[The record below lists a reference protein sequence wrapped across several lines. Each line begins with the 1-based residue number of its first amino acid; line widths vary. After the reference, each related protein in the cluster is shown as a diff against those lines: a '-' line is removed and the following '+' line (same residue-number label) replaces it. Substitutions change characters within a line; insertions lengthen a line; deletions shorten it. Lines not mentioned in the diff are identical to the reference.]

1 MLTTWSSMEQNDDG
15 TFDSLF
21 DSTSRKHA
29 MSAAPDRRVV
39 ITGMGVVCPL
49 GLSLEDLWA
58 GLVEGRSGVGPLESF
73 PCSGLPLRHAAEARA
88 FTGDIDNFGPLDG
101 ERKKAI
107 RKGLKVMCRESQM
120 AVAAAQRALHH
131 SGLFAADAPAGSVQ
145 PERFGCVFG
154 SDYML
159 TLPDDFTAS
168 VAKCRGADGTFEFDR
183 WATDGM
189 PQLTPLWLLKYL
201 PNMPASHIAIY
212 NDLRGPSNS
221 LTLREASGHLAL
233 GEASITIQRG
243 AADVMVVGATGTR
256 VHPMKTV
263 HALQSEQVALE
274 DDAAGSGLS
283 EPTRW
288 SRPFDRSRKG
298 MVLGEG
304 SAVFILEE
312 LRHAQARG
320 ATIHGEIVGHAAR
333 NAGLAGGVGLK
344 QKALSLA
351 MRRALSM
358 ANVTAAELS
367 HIHAHGASTVVG
379 DREEAAALHD
389 VLGAAAATIPTVA
402 AKSHFGNLG
411 GGSGLV
417 ACMASVLALRH
428 GELFPLL
435 NFEESD
441 PDCRIRAARR
451 GDPSGNVF
459 ISSAVTPQGQA
470 GSIVI
475 RALAP

>member
-1 MLTTWSSMEQNDDG
+1 
-15 TFDSLF
+15 
-21 DSTSRKHA
+21 

-131 SGLFAADAPAGSVQ
+131 SGLFAADAPAGCVQ

-168 VAKCRGADGTFEFDR
+168 VAKCRGADGAFEFDR

-243 AADVMVVGATGTR
+243 AADIMVVGATGTR

-274 DDAAGSGLS
+274 DDAVGSGRS

-320 ATIHGEIVGHAAR
+320 ATIYGEIVGHAAR

-358 ANVTAAELS
+358 AKVTAAELS

-379 DREEAAALHD
+379 DREEAAAMHD

-417 ACMASVLALRH
+417 ECMASVLALRH

-451 GDPSGNVF
+451 GDASGNVF
-459 ISSAVTPQGQA
+459 VSSAVTPQGQA

>member
-1 MLTTWSSMEQNDDG
+1 
-15 TFDSLF
+15 
-21 DSTSRKHA
+21 
-29 MSAAPDRRVV
+29 MSAASSRRVV

-49 GLSLEDLWA
+49 GLTPEDLWA

-73 PCSGLPLRHAAEARA
+73 PCGGLPLHHAAEARA
-88 FTGDIDNFGPLDG
+88 FTGDIDNFGPLAA
-101 ERKKAI
+101 ETKKAI

-131 SGLFAADAPAGSVQ
+131 SGLFAANAAAAGVQ

-159 TLPDDFTAS
+159 TLPEDFTAS
-168 VAKCRGADGTFEFDR
+168 VAKCRGADGRFAFDR
-183 WATDGM
+183 WAADGM

-233 GEASITIQRG
+233 GEATITIQRG

-263 HALQSEQVALE
+263 HALQSEQVALPDGGPPGGR
-274 DDAAGSGLS
+274 DDDPAG
-283 EPTRW
+283 W
-288 SRPFDRSRKG
+288 SRPFDRGRKG

-304 SAVFILEE
+304 AAVFIVEE
-312 LRHAQARG
+312 FEHARRRG
-320 ATIHGEIVGHAAR
+320 ATIHGEILGHAAR
-333 NAGLAGGVGLK
+333 NAGAAGGVGLTR
-344 QKALSLA
+344 QALSLA
-351 MRRALSM
+351 MRRALAM
-358 ANVTAAELS
+358 AGVAAGDVG
-367 HIHAHGASTVVG
+367 HVHAHGLSTVVG
-379 DREEAAALHD
+379 DREEAAAIGE
-389 VLGAAAATIPTVA
+389 VFGTAAAGIPTVA

-411 GGSGLV
+411 GGGGLV
-417 ACMASVLALRH
+417 ECMASLLAVRH

-435 NFEESD
+435 NFSESD
-441 PDCRIRAARR
+441 PECPIRPARR
-451 GDPSGNVF
+451 GDPAGRVF

-470 GSIVI
+470 GSVVI
-475 RALAP
+475 RGLAP

>member
-1 MLTTWSSMEQNDDG
+1 MALAPWNRFPARVCRCVMRPRPGPSPAI
-15 TFDSLF
+15 
-21 DSTSRKHA
+21 ST
-29 MSAAPDRRVV
+29 
-39 ITGMGVVCPL
+39 IL
-49 GLSLEDLWA
+49 
-58 GLVEGRSGVGPLESF
+58 
-73 PCSGLPLRHAAEARA
+73 
-88 FTGDIDNFGPLDG
+88 
-101 ERKKAI
+101 
-107 RKGLKVMCRESQM
+107 
-120 AVAAAQRALHH
+120 AAAQRALHH

-417 ACMASVLALRH
+417 ECMASVLALRH

>member
-1 MLTTWSSMEQNDDG
+1 
-15 TFDSLF
+15 
-21 DSTSRKHA
+21 
-29 MSAAPDRRVV
+29 MSAVPDRRVV

-168 VAKCRGADGTFEFDR
+168 VAKCRGADGAFEFDR

-243 AADVMVVGATGTR
+243 AADIMVVGATGTR

-274 DDAAGSGLS
+274 DDATGSDRS

-312 LRHAQARG
+312 LQHARARG
-320 ATIHGEIVGHAAR
+320 ATIYGEIVGHAAR

-417 ACMASVLALRH
+417 ECMASVLALRH

>member
-1 MLTTWSSMEQNDDG
+1 
-15 TFDSLF
+15 
-21 DSTSRKHA
+21 
-29 MSAAPDRRVV
+29 MSAASDRRVV

-49 GLSLEDLWA
+49 GLTLEDLWA
-58 GLVEGRSGVGPLESF
+58 GLVEGRSGVGPLVSF

-131 SGLFAADAPAGSVQ
+131 SGLFAADAPAGGVQ

-168 VAKCRGADGTFEFDR
+168 VAKCRAADGAFEFDR

-233 GEASITIQRG
+233 GEAAVTIQRG
-243 AADVMVVGATGTR
+243 AADIMVVGATGTR

-274 DDAAGSGLS
+274 DDAASGTGRTD
-283 EPTRW
+283 PTRW
-288 SRPFDRSRKG
+288 SRPFDRLRKG

-312 LRHAQARG
+312 LKHAQARG

-333 NAGLAGGVGLK
+333 NAGVAGGVGLK
-344 QKALSLA
+344 QKALALA

-358 ANVTAAELS
+358 ANVTATELS

-379 DREEAAALHD
+379 DREEAAAIHE

-417 ACMASVLALRH
+417 ECMASVLALRH

-451 GDPSGNVF
+451 GDSSGNVF

>member
-1 MLTTWSSMEQNDDG
+1 
-15 TFDSLF
+15 
-21 DSTSRKHA
+21 
-29 MSAAPDRRVV
+29 MSAAPSRRVV

-58 GLVEGRSGVGPLESF
+58 GLIEGRSGVGPLESF
-73 PCSGLPLRHAAEARA
+73 PCSGLPLHHAAEARA

-131 SGLFAADAPAGSVQ
+131 SGLFASRAPAAGVQ

-159 TLPDDFTAS
+159 TLPEDFTAS
-168 VAKCRGADGTFEFDR
+168 VAKCRGDDGAFEFDR
-183 WATDGM
+183 WASDGM

-233 GEASITIQRG
+233 GEATVTIQRG
-243 AADVMVVGATGTR
+243 AADMMVVGATGTR

-274 DDAAGSGLS
+274 EAADNASAVTD
-283 EPTRW
+283 PTRW
-288 SRPFDRSRKG
+288 SRPFDRLRKG

-304 SAVFILEE
+304 AAVLILEE
-312 LRHAQARG
+312 LEHARARG
-320 ATIHGEIVGHAAR
+320 AEIHGEVIGHAAR

-344 QKALSLA
+344 QRALTLA
-351 MRRALSM
+351 MQRALSM
-358 ANVTAAELS
+358 ARVDATDLS
-367 HIHAHGASTVVG
+367 HIHAHGASTVAG
-379 DREEAAALHD
+379 DREEAAALRE
-389 VLGAAAATIPTVA
+389 VLGAALATIPTVA

-417 ACMASVLALRH
+417 ECIASLLAIRE

-435 NFEESD
+435 NFEEPD
-441 PDCRIRAARR
+441 PDCQVRPARR

-470 GSIVI
+470 GSVVI
-475 RALAP
+475 RGLAP

>member
-1 MLTTWSSMEQNDDG
+1 M
-15 TFDSLF
+15 
-21 DSTSRKHA
+21 A
-29 MSAAPDRRVV
+29 AAPHRRVV

-49 GLSLEDLWA
+49 GITLEDFWS
-58 GLVEGRSGVGPLESF
+58 GLIEGRSGMTTLESF
-73 PCSGLPLRHAAEARA
+73 PSAGLPLHHAAEARS

-131 SGLFAADAPAGSVQ
+131 SGLFAGDGAGPGPQ

-168 VAKCRGADGTFEFDR
+168 VARCRDAAGRFAFDR
-183 WATDGM
+183 WAADGM

-233 GEASITIQRG
+233 GEAVVTIQRG

-274 DDAAGSGLS
+274 NAWEDGTLGGDA
-283 EPTRW
+283 TRW
-288 SRPFDRSRKG
+288 SRPFDRARRG
-298 MVLGEG
+298 MALGEG
-304 SAVFILEE
+304 AGVLVLEE
-312 LRHAQARG
+312 LEHAQARG
-320 ATIHGEIVGHAAR
+320 AAIHGEVIGHAAR
-333 NAGLAGGVGLK
+333 NAGQAGGVGLK
-344 QKALSLA
+344 QRALSLA
-351 MRRALSM
+351 MRRALAM
-358 ANVTAAELS
+358 AEVSPDRVS
-367 HIHAHGASTVVG
+367 HIHAHGLSTVVG
-379 DREEAAALHD
+379 DREEAGAIREALG
-389 VLGAAAATIPTVA
+389 GAATSIPTVA

-417 ACMASVLALRH
+417 ECVASLLAARH

-435 NFEESD
+435 NFEDPD
-441 PDCRIRAARR
+441 PDCPIRPARR
-451 GDPSGNVF
+451 GDPAGNIF

-470 GSIVI
+470 GAVVVRS
-475 RALAP
+475 LAP

>member
-1 MLTTWSSMEQNDDG
+1 MGQNANG
-15 TFDSLF
+15 KF
-21 DSTSRKHA
+21 DSTSRKNA
-29 MSAAPDRRVV
+29 MSAASDRRVV

-49 GLSLEDLWA
+49 GLTPEDLWA

-73 PCSGLPLRHAAEARA
+73 PCAGLPLHHAAEARG

-131 SGLFAADAPAGSVQ
+131 SGLFAADVPAGSVQ

-168 VAKCRGADGTFEFDR
+168 VAKCRGTDGVFEFDR

-233 GEASITIQRG
+233 GEAAVTIQRG
-243 AADVMVVGATGTR
+243 AADIMVVGATGTR

-274 DDAAGSGLS
+274 DDVASGTGRTD
-283 EPTRW
+283 PTRW

-312 LRHAQARG
+312 LKHAQSRG

-333 NAGLAGGVGLK
+333 NAGVAGGVGLK
-344 QKALSLA
+344 QKALALA

-358 ANVTAAELS
+358 ANVTATELS

-379 DREEAAALHD
+379 DREEAAAIHE

-417 ACMASVLALRH
+417 ECMASVLALRH